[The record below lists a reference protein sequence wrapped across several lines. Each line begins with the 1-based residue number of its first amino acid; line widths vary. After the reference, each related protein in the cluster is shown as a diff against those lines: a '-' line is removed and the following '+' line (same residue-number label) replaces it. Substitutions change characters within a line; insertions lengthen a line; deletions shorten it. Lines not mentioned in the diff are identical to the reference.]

1 MRRVVLP
8 SWPER
13 STPGAKT
20 MAHTR
25 LRAFN
30 TRDVYGPQALD
41 NDVCMVVRA
50 GRTVFLRGQTGFD
63 LDNNFV
69 GIGDP
74 AAQTEQAMANV
85 KVLLGEAG
93 AKLAHICQLH
103 IYLLDR
109 AHRSLVYPV
118 IGRHLKGV
126 FPVMTGLII
135 AGLAIPEM
143 LVEIDVTAVIPEDE
157 A

>member
-1 MRRVVLP
+1 
-8 SWPER
+8 
-13 STPGAKT
+13 

-25 LRAFN
+25 LRKFN

-41 NDVCMVVRA
+41 NDVCWVVKA
-50 GRTVFLRGQTGFD
+50 NRTIFLRGQTGFD
-63 LDNNFV
+63 LHQNFV
-69 GIGDP
+69 GKGDP
-74 AAQTEQAMANV
+74 AAQTEQAMQNI
-85 KVLLGEAG
+85 KVLLAEAG
-93 AKLAHICQLH
+93 SKIDHICQLH
-103 IYLLDR
+103 IYILDR
-109 AHRSLVYPV
+109 AHRSLIYPV

-126 FPVMTGLII
+126 HPVMTGLII

>member
-1 MRRVVLP
+1 
-8 SWPER
+8 
-13 STPGAKT
+13 
-20 MAHTR
+20 MAHLR
-25 LRAFN
+25 LRKFN

-50 GRTVFLRGQTGFD
+50 GRTVFLRGQTGLD
-63 LDNNFV
+63 LDNRFV
-69 GIGDP
+69 GVGDP
-74 AAQTEQAMANV
+74 AAQAEQAMRNV
-85 KVLLGEAG
+85 KVLLEEAG
-93 AKLAHICQLH
+93 AKLAHVCQLH

-109 AHRSLVYPV
+109 AHRPLVYPV

-135 AGLAIPEM
+135 SGLAIPEM

>member
-1 MRRVVLP
+1 
-8 SWPER
+8 
-13 STPGAKT
+13 
-20 MAHTR
+20 MAHLR
-25 LRAFN
+25 LRKFN

-50 GRTVFLRGQTGFD
+50 GQHVYLRGQTGFD
-63 LDNNFV
+63 LQNTFV
-69 GIGDP
+69 GKDDP
-74 AAQTEQAMANV
+74 AAQAEQAMTNV

-93 AKLAHICQLH
+93 AKMDHIVQLH

-143 LVEIDVTAVIPEDE
+143 LVEINVTAVIPEGE
-157 A
+157 G

>member
-1 MRRVVLP
+1 
-8 SWPER
+8 
-13 STPGAKT
+13 
-20 MAHTR
+20 MAHLR
-25 LRAFN
+25 LRKFN

-74 AAQTEQAMANV
+74 AAQTEQAMKNV
-85 KVLLGEAG
+85 AVLLSEAG
-93 AKLAHICQLH
+93 AKLDHICQLH

-126 FPVMTGLII
+126 HPVMTGLII

-143 LVEIDVTAVIPEDE
+143 LVEIDVTAVIPEEE

>member
-1 MRRVVLP
+1 
-8 SWPER
+8 
-13 STPGAKT
+13 
-20 MAHTR
+20 MAHLR
-25 LRAFN
+25 LRKFN

-50 GRTVFLRGQTGFD
+50 GRHVYLRGQTGFD
-63 LDNNFV
+63 LQNRFV
-69 GIGDP
+69 GKGDP
-74 AAQTEQAMANV
+74 AAQAEQAMTNV
-85 KVLLGEAG
+85 TVLLEEAG
-93 AKLAHICQLH
+93 ARIEHIVQLH

-126 FPVMTGLII
+126 FPVMTGLIV

-143 LVEIDVTAVIPEDE
+143 LVEIDVTAVIPEGE
-157 A
+157 G

>member
-1 MRRVVLP
+1 
-8 SWPER
+8 
-13 STPGAKT
+13 

-25 LRAFN
+25 LRKFN

-41 NDVCMVVRA
+41 NDVCWVVKA
-50 GRTVFLRGQTGFD
+50 NRTIFLRGQTGFD
-63 LDNNFV
+63 LNQNFV
-69 GIGDP
+69 GKGDP
-74 AAQTEQAMANV
+74 AAQAEQAMQNV
-85 KVLLGEAG
+85 KVLLAEAG
-93 AKLAHICQLH
+93 SKIDHICQLH

-126 FPVMTGLII
+126 HPVMTGLII
-135 AGLAIPEM
+135 SGLALPEM
-143 LVEIDVTAVIPEDE
+143 LVEIDVTAVIPDDE